1 MRLLL
6 HLNHPF
12 SVHKVLLTIRKIVMT
27 QSTSRKADLVYQLND
42 RPPLPQ
48 TVFAAL
54 QHLLAMFVAVI
65 TPSLI
70 ICQSLGVPADQTN
83 TIISMSL
90 FASGLSS
97 FIQIRTFGPI
107 GSGLLSIQGTSFNF
121 LGPIIG
127 AGLALKAGGA
137 NIETMMA
144 AIFGTILVAS
154 FAEILLSRVLQFAQ
168 RVITPLVSGIV
179 VTLIGL
185 TLVQVGLISMG
196 GGYAAMA
203 EGTFGSLDKLA
214 LAGTVLAIIVLL
226 NRAHNPYV
234 RVASIVI
241 AMLVGYVMAYLMGMV
256 NTDNLAE
263 TQLIALPIPMQ
274 YGLGFDWSLF
284 IPLVLIF
291 LITALEAIGDI
302 TATSE
307 VSGEPV
313 KGPVYMKRIK
323 GGVLA
328 DGINSA
334 LAAVFN
340 SFPNSTF
347 SQNNGVILLTGVAS
361 RYVGY
366 FIAGMLVLLGLFP
379 GVASFVQLIPE
390 PVLGGAT
397 IVMFGTIAAAGVRI
411 ISRVDLDRRA
421 ILIMALSF
429 SMGLGIAQKPEI
441 LQFMPEFIKN
451 LFSSGVAAG
460 GITAILLNLLLPE
473 VRRDENAASVT
484 ETAQESN

>member
-1 MRLLL
+1 MR
-6 HLNHPF
+6 
-12 SVHKVLLTIRKIVMT
+12 KVLLTIRKIAMT
-27 QSTSRKADLVYQLND
+27 QPTSRKADLVYQLND

-48 TVFAAL
+48 TLFAAL

-203 EGTFGSLDKLA
+203 DGSFGSLDKLA

-263 TQLIALPIPMQ
+263 TQFIALPIPMQ

-328 DGINSA
+328 DGLNSA

-460 GITAILLNLLLPE
+460 GITAIVLNLLLPE
-473 VRRDENAASVT
+473 VRRDENAASVSKT
-484 ETAQESN
+484 EAAQESN

>member
-1 MRLLL
+1 
-6 HLNHPF
+6 
-12 SVHKVLLTIRKIVMT
+12 MT
-27 QSTSRKADLVYQLND
+27 QPTSRKADLVYQLND

-48 TVFAAL
+48 TLFAAL

-137 NIETMMA
+137 DIETMMA

-154 FAEILLSRVLQFAQ
+154 SAEILLSRVLQFAQ

-203 EGTFGSLDKLA
+203 DGSFGSLDKLA

-226 NRAHNPYV
+226 NRARNPYV

-256 NTDNLAE
+256 NTDNLAQ

-284 IPLVLIF
+284 IPLLLIF

-307 VSGEPV
+307 VSDEPV

-328 DGINSA
+328 DGLNSA

-460 GITAILLNLLLPE
+460 GITAIVLNLLLPE

>member
-1 MRLLL
+1 
-6 HLNHPF
+6 
-12 SVHKVLLTIRKIVMT
+12 MT
-27 QSTSRKADLVYQLND
+27 APHASRPTELVYQLND
-42 RPPLPQ
+42 RPPFPQ
-48 TVFAAL
+48 TIFAAL

-70 ICQSLGVPADQTN
+70 ICQSLGVPAEQTN

-90 FASGLSS
+90 FASGICS
-97 FIQIRTFGPI
+97 FIQIRTIGPI

-127 AGLALKAGGA
+127 AGLSLKAGGA
-137 NIETMMA
+137 SIETMMA

-154 FAEILLSRVLQFAQ
+154 SAEIFLSRILQYAQ
-168 RVITPLVSGIV
+168 KIITPLVSGIV

-185 TLVQVGLISMG
+185 TLIQIGLVSIG
-196 GGYAAMA
+196 GGYGAM
-203 EGTFGSLDKLA
+203 ENNTFGSLDNLA
-214 LAGTVLAIIVLL
+214 LAGVVLGLIVIL
-226 NRAHNPYV
+226 NRAKNPYL

-241 AMLVGYVMAYLMGMV
+241 AMLVGCVVAYFMGMLDLSQTAHTEV
-256 NTDNLAE
+256 V
-263 TQLIALPIPMQ
+263 ALPIPMQ
-274 YGLGFDWSLF
+274 FGLGFDWSLF

-313 KGPVYMKRIK
+313 DGPVYLKRIK

-328 DGINSA
+328 DGLNSA
-334 LAAVFN
+334 IAALFN

-347 SQNNGVILLTGVAS
+347 SQNNGIIMLTGVAS

-366 FIAGMLVLLGLFP
+366 FISGMLIILGLFP

-441 LQFMPEFIKN
+441 LQFMPEFIKSI
-451 LFSSGVAAG
+451 FSSGVAAG
-460 GITAILLNLLLPE
+460 GITAILLSMLLPTNKE
-473 VRRDENAASVT
+473 D
-484 ETAQESN
+484 

>member
-1 MRLLL
+1 
-6 HLNHPF
+6 
-12 SVHKVLLTIRKIVMT
+12 MT
-27 QSTSRKADLVYQLND
+27 QPTSRKADLVYQLND

-48 TVFAAL
+48 TLFAAL

-137 NIETMMA
+137 DIETMMA

-154 FAEILLSRVLQFAQ
+154 SAEILLSRVLQFAQ
-168 RVITPLVSGIV
+168 RIITPLVSGIV

-203 EGTFGSLDKLA
+203 DGSFGSLDKLA

-256 NTDNLAE
+256 NTDNLAQ

-328 DGINSA
+328 DGLNSA
-334 LAAVFN
+334 LAVVFN

-460 GITAILLNLLLPE
+460 GITAIVLNLLLPE

>member
-1 MRLLL
+1 MTTPNPMR
-6 HLNHPF
+6 
-12 SVHKVLLTIRKIVMT
+12 KT
-27 QSTSRKADLVYQLND
+27 DLIYQLND

-48 TVFAAL
+48 TLFAAL

-70 ICQSLGVPADQTN
+70 ICQALGVSAEQTN

-90 FASGLSS
+90 FASGISS

-107 GSGLLSIQGTSFNF
+107 GSGLLSVQGTSFNF

-137 NIETMMA
+137 NVESMMA

-154 FAEILLSRVLQFAQ
+154 FAEILLSRVLEYA
-168 RVITPLVSGIV
+168 RRIITPLVSGIV

-185 TLVQVGLISMG
+185 TLIQVGLVSMG
-196 GGYAAMA
+196 GGYAALGD
-203 EGTFGSLDKLA
+203 GTFGSLDKLA
-214 LAGTVLAIIVLL
+214 LAGTVLGLIVLL
-226 NRAHNPYV
+226 NRAKNPYV

-241 AMLVGYVMAYLMGMV
+241 AMLVGYVMAYFMGMV
-256 NTDNLAE
+256 DTHQASSSSAP
-263 TQLIALPIPMQ
+263 IALPIPMQ
-274 YGLGFDWSLF
+274 FGLSFDWSLF

-328 DGINSA
+328 DGLNSA

-379 GVASFVQLIPE
+379 GVAGFVQLIPE

-441 LQFMPEFIKN
+441 LQFMPEFIKSI
-451 LFSSGVAAG
+451 FSSGVAAG
-460 GITAILLNLLLPE
+460 GITAIVLNLLLPE
-473 VRRDENAASVT
+473 KLQDEEEEKAHEPATVKR
-484 ETAQESN
+484 

>member
-1 MRLLL
+1 
-6 HLNHPF
+6 
-12 SVHKVLLTIRKIVMT
+12 MT
-27 QSTSRKADLVYQLND
+27 QPTSRKADLVYQLND

-48 TVFAAL
+48 TLFAAL

-137 NIETMMA
+137 DIETMMA

-154 FAEILLSRVLQFAQ
+154 SAEILLSRVLQFAQ

-203 EGTFGSLDKLA
+203 DGSFGSLDKLA

-284 IPLVLIF
+284 IPLLLIF

-328 DGINSA
+328 DGLNSA

-460 GITAILLNLLLPE
+460 GITAIVLNLLLPE

>member
-1 MRLLL
+1 MTTP
-6 HLNHPF
+6 NP
-12 SVHKVLLTIRKIVMT
+12 TRKT
-27 QSTSRKADLVYQLND
+27 DLIYQLND

-48 TVFAAL
+48 TLFAAL

-70 ICQSLGVPADQTN
+70 ICQALGVSAEQTN

-90 FASGLSS
+90 FASGISS

-107 GSGLLSIQGTSFNF
+107 GSGLLSVQGTSFNF

-137 NIETMMA
+137 SVESMMA

-154 FAEILLSRVLQFAQ
+154 FAEILLSRVLEYA
-168 RVITPLVSGIV
+168 RRIITPLVSGIV

-185 TLVQVGLISMG
+185 TLIQVGLVSMG
-196 GGYAAMA
+196 GGYAALGD
-203 EGTFGSLDKLA
+203 GTFGSLDKLA
-214 LAGTVLAIIVLL
+214 LAGTVLGLIVLL
-226 NRAHNPYV
+226 NRTKNPYA

-241 AMLVGYVMAYLMGMV
+241 AMLVGYVMAYFMGMV
-256 NTDNLAE
+256 DTRQASSSSA
-263 TQLIALPIPMQ
+263 LIALPIPMQ
-274 YGLGFDWSLF
+274 FGLSFDWSLF

-328 DGINSA
+328 DGLNSA

-379 GVASFVQLIPE
+379 GVAGFVQLIPE

-441 LQFMPEFIKN
+441 LQFMPEFIKSI
-451 LFSSGVAAG
+451 FSSGVAAG
-460 GITAILLNLLLPE
+460 GITAIVLNLLLPE
-473 VRRDENAASVT
+473 KLQDEEEEKAHEPATVKR
-484 ETAQESN
+484 

>member
-1 MRLLL
+1 MSGPTKNSEL
-6 HLNHPF
+6 
-12 SVHKVLLTIRKIVMT
+12 I
-27 QSTSRKADLVYQLND
+27 YQLND

-48 TVFAAL
+48 TLFAAI

-70 ICQSLGVPADQTN
+70 ICQTLGVDSQQTN

-97 FIQIRTFGPI
+97 LIQIRRFGPI

-127 AGLALKAGGA
+127 AGLSLKAGGA
-137 NIETMMA
+137 DVDTMMA

-154 FAEILLSRVLQFAQ
+154 SAEIILSQILSYAQ
-168 RVITPLVSGIV
+168 RIITPLVSGIV

-185 TLVQVGLISMG
+185 TLIQVGLVSIG
-196 GGYAAMA
+196 GGYAAMSDN
-203 EGTFGSLDKLA
+203 TFGQLSNLG
-214 LAGTVLAIIVLL
+214 LAGLVLAIIVLL
-226 NRAHNPYV
+226 NRSHRPYL

-241 AMLVGYVMAYLMGMV
+241 AMVVGYLVSYFTGMIKPS
-256 NTDNLAE
+256 APSE
-263 TQLIALPIPMQ
+263 QALIAIPHPMQ
-274 YGLGFDWSLF
+274 FGLSFDASLF
-284 IPLVLIF
+284 IPLVLVFI
-291 LITALEAIGDI
+291 ITALEAIGDI

-313 KGPVYMKRIK
+313 KGPVYIKRIR

-334 LAAVFN
+334 LAALLN

-347 SQNNGVILLTGVAS
+347 SQNNGIIMLTGVAS

-366 FIAGMLVLLGLFP
+366 FIAVMLMILGLFP
-379 GVASFVQLIPE
+379 SVATFVQGIPE

-397 IVMFGTIAAAGVRI
+397 LVMFGTIAAAGVRI
-411 ISRVDLDRRA
+411 IARVELDRRA

-429 SMGLGIAQKPEI
+429 SMGLGVVQQPDI
-441 LQFMPEFIKN
+441 LQFMPELVKN
-451 LFSSGVAAG
+451 ILSSGVAAG
-460 GITAILLNLLLPE
+460 GLTAILLNLILPE
-473 VRRDENAASVT
+473 TQVESDQASS
-484 ETAQESN
+484 ESP

>member
-1 MRLLL
+1 
-6 HLNHPF
+6 
-12 SVHKVLLTIRKIVMT
+12 MT
-27 QSTSRKADLVYQLND
+27 QPTSRKADLVYQLND

-48 TVFAAL
+48 TLFAAL

-90 FASGLSS
+90 FTSGLSS

-137 NIETMMA
+137 DIETMMA

-154 FAEILLSRVLQFAQ
+154 SAEILLSRVLQFAQ

-256 NTDNLAE
+256 NTDNLAQ

-284 IPLVLIF
+284 IPLLLIF

-328 DGINSA
+328 DGLNSA

-460 GITAILLNLLLPE
+460 GITAIVLNLLLPE

>member
-1 MRLLL
+1 
-6 HLNHPF
+6 
-12 SVHKVLLTIRKIVMT
+12 MT
-27 QSTSRKADLVYQLND
+27 KPTSRKADLVYQLND

-48 TVFAAL
+48 TLFAAL

-137 NIETMMA
+137 DIETMMA

-154 FAEILLSRVLQFAQ
+154 SAEILLSRVLQFAQ

-185 TLVQVGLISMG
+185 TLVQFGLISMG

-203 EGTFGSLDKLA
+203 DGSFGSLDKLA

-256 NTDNLAE
+256 NTDNLAQ

-284 IPLVLIF
+284 IPLLLIF

-328 DGINSA
+328 DGLNSA

-460 GITAILLNLLLPE
+460 GITAIVLNLLLPE

>member
-1 MRLLL
+1 
-6 HLNHPF
+6 
-12 SVHKVLLTIRKIVMT
+12 MT
-27 QSTSRKADLVYQLND
+27 QPTSRKADLVYQLND

-48 TVFAAL
+48 TLFAAL

-137 NIETMMA
+137 DMETMMA

-154 FAEILLSRVLQFAQ
+154 SAEILLSRVLQFAQ
-168 RVITPLVSGIV
+168 RIITPLVSGIV

-196 GGYAAMA
+196 GGYASMA
-203 EGTFGSLDKLA
+203 DGSFGSLDKLA

-256 NTDNLAE
+256 NTDNLAQ

-328 DGINSA
+328 DGLNSA

-460 GITAILLNLLLPE
+460 GITAIVLNLLLPE

>member
-1 MRLLL
+1 MIQ
-6 HLNHPF
+6 P
-12 SVHKVLLTIRKIVMT
+12 
-27 QSTSRKADLVYQLND
+27 TSRKADLVYQLND

-48 TVFAAL
+48 TLFAAL

-137 NIETMMA
+137 DIETMMA

-154 FAEILLSRVLQFAQ
+154 SAEILLSRVLQFAQ
-168 RVITPLVSGIV
+168 RIITPLVSGIV

-203 EGTFGSLDKLA
+203 DGSFGSLDKLA
-214 LAGTVLAIIVLL
+214 LAGTVLALIVLL

-256 NTDNLAE
+256 NTDNLAQ

-328 DGINSA
+328 DGLNSA

-460 GITAILLNLLLPE
+460 GITAIVLNLLLPE

>member
-1 MRLLL
+1 MR
-6 HLNHPF
+6 
-12 SVHKVLLTIRKIVMT
+12 KVLLTIRKIAMT
-27 QSTSRKADLVYQLND
+27 KPTSRKADLVYQLND

-48 TVFAAL
+48 TLFAAL

-154 FAEILLSRVLQFAQ
+154 SAEILLSRVLQFAQ
-168 RVITPLVSGIV
+168 RIITPLVSGIV

-203 EGTFGSLDKLA
+203 DGSFGSLDKLA
-214 LAGTVLAIIVLL
+214 LAGTVLALIVLL

-256 NTDNLAE
+256 NTDNLAQ

-328 DGINSA
+328 DGLNSA

-460 GITAILLNLLLPE
+460 GITAIVLNLLLPE
-473 VRRDENAASVT
+473 IRRDENAASVT

>member
-1 MRLLL
+1 MSHQHDTRPSEL
-6 HLNHPF
+6 
-12 SVHKVLLTIRKIVMT
+12 I
-27 QSTSRKADLVYQLND
+27 YQLNE

-48 TVFAAL
+48 TLFAAI

-70 ICQSLGVPADQTN
+70 ICQALGVPADQTN

-137 NIETMMA
+137 DIATMMA

-168 RVITPLVSGIV
+168 RIITPLVSGIV

-185 TLVQVGLISMG
+185 TLVQVGLVSIG
-196 GGYAAMA
+196 GGYSALSD
-203 EGTFGSLDKLA
+203 GSFGSLDKLA
-214 LAGTVLAIIVLL
+214 LAGTVLALIVIL
-226 NRAHNPYV
+226 NRARNPYI

-241 AMLVGYVMAYLMGMV
+241 AMLVGYIMAYLLGMV
-256 NTDNLAE
+256 DT
-263 TQLIALPIPMQ
+263 TQRPQSSLIALPIPMQ
-274 YGLGFDWSLF
+274 YGLSFDWSLF

-313 KGPVYMKRIK
+313 KGPIYMKRIK

-334 LAAVFN
+334 LAALLN

-366 FIAGMLVLLGLFP
+366 FIAAMLMLLGLFP

-411 ISRVDLDRRA
+411 ISRVELDRRA

-441 LQFMPEFIKN
+441 LQFMPEIIKSI
-451 LFSSGVAAG
+451 FSSGVAAG

-473 VRRDENAASVT
+473 HSTRQDSETTVT
-484 ETAQESN
+484 EQA

>member
-1 MRLLL
+1 MTTP
-6 HLNHPF
+6 NP
-12 SVHKVLLTIRKIVMT
+12 TRKT
-27 QSTSRKADLVYQLND
+27 DLIYQLND

-48 TVFAAL
+48 TLFAAL

-70 ICQSLGVPADQTN
+70 ICQALGVSAEQTN

-90 FASGLSS
+90 FASGISS

-107 GSGLLSIQGTSFNF
+107 GSGLLSVQGTSFNF

-137 NIETMMA
+137 SVESMMA

-154 FAEILLSRVLQFAQ
+154 FAEILLSRVLEYA
-168 RVITPLVSGIV
+168 RRIITPLVSGIV

-185 TLVQVGLISMG
+185 TLIQVGLVSMG
-196 GGYAAMA
+196 GGYAALGD
-203 EGTFGSLDKLA
+203 GTFGSLDKLA
-214 LAGTVLAIIVLL
+214 LAGTVLGLIVLL
-226 NRAHNPYV
+226 NRAKNPYV

-241 AMLVGYVMAYLMGMV
+241 AMLVGYVMAYFMGMV
-256 NTDNLAE
+256 DTRQASSSSA
-263 TQLIALPIPMQ
+263 LIALPIPMQ
-274 YGLGFDWSLF
+274 FGLSFDWSLF

-328 DGINSA
+328 DGLNSA

-379 GVASFVQLIPE
+379 GVAGFVQLIPE

-441 LQFMPEFIKN
+441 LQFMPEFIKSI
-451 LFSSGVAAG
+451 FSSGVAAG
-460 GITAILLNLLLPE
+460 GITAIVLNLLLPE
-473 VRRDENAASVT
+473 KLQDEEEEKAHEPATVKR
-484 ETAQESN
+484 

>member
-1 MRLLL
+1 MSHQHDTRPSEL
-6 HLNHPF
+6 
-12 SVHKVLLTIRKIVMT
+12 I
-27 QSTSRKADLVYQLND
+27 YQLNE

-48 TVFAAL
+48 TLFAAI

-70 ICQSLGVPADQTN
+70 ICQALGVPADQTN

-137 NIETMMA
+137 DIATMMA

-168 RVITPLVSGIV
+168 RIITPLVSGIV

-185 TLVQVGLISMG
+185 TLVQVGLVSIG
-196 GGYAAMA
+196 GGYSALSD
-203 EGTFGSLDKLA
+203 GSFGSLDKLA
-214 LAGTVLAIIVLL
+214 LAGTVLALIVIL
-226 NRAHNPYV
+226 NRARNPYI

-241 AMLVGYVMAYLMGMV
+241 AMLVGYIMAYLLGMV
-256 NTDNLAE
+256 DT
-263 TQLIALPIPMQ
+263 TQRPQSSLIALPIPMQ
-274 YGLGFDWSLF
+274 YGLSFDWSLF

-328 DGINSA
+328 DGVNSA
-334 LAAVFN
+334 LAALLN

-366 FIAGMLVLLGLFP
+366 FIAAMLMLLGLFP

-411 ISRVDLDRRA
+411 ISRVELDRRA

-441 LQFMPEFIKN
+441 LQFMPEIIKSI
-451 LFSSGVAAG
+451 FSSGVAAG

-473 VRRDENAASVT
+473 HSTRQESETTVT
-484 ETAQESN
+484 EQP

>member
-1 MRLLL
+1 MTTPNPMR
-6 HLNHPF
+6 
-12 SVHKVLLTIRKIVMT
+12 KT
-27 QSTSRKADLVYQLND
+27 DLIYQLND

-48 TVFAAL
+48 TLFAAL

-70 ICQSLGVPADQTN
+70 ICQALGVSAEQTN

-90 FASGLSS
+90 FASGISS

-107 GSGLLSIQGTSFNF
+107 GSGLLSVQGTSFNF

-137 NIETMMA
+137 AVESMMA

-154 FAEILLSRVLQFAQ
+154 FAEILLSRVLEYA
-168 RVITPLVSGIV
+168 RRIITPLVSGIV

-185 TLVQVGLISMG
+185 TLIQVGLVSMG
-196 GGYAAMA
+196 GGYAALGD
-203 EGTFGSLDKLA
+203 GTFGSLDKLA
-214 LAGTVLAIIVLL
+214 LAGTVLGLIVLL
-226 NRAHNPYV
+226 NRAKNPYV

-241 AMLVGYVMAYLMGMV
+241 AMLVGYVMAYFMGMV
-256 NTDNLAE
+256 DTRQASSSSA
-263 TQLIALPIPMQ
+263 LIALPIPMQ
-274 YGLGFDWSLF
+274 FGLSFDWSLF

-328 DGINSA
+328 DGLNSA

-379 GVASFVQLIPE
+379 GVAGFVQLIPE

-441 LQFMPEFIKN
+441 LQFMPEFIKSI
-451 LFSSGVAAG
+451 FSSGVAAG
-460 GITAILLNLLLPE
+460 GITAIVLNLLLPE
-473 VRRDENAASVT
+473 KLQDEEEEKAHEPAIT
-484 ETAQESN
+484 KR

>member
-1 MRLLL
+1 
-6 HLNHPF
+6 
-12 SVHKVLLTIRKIVMT
+12 
-27 QSTSRKADLVYQLND
+27 
-42 RPPLPQ
+42 
-48 TVFAAL
+48 
-54 QHLLAMFVAVI
+54 
-65 TPSLI
+65 
-70 ICQSLGVPADQTN
+70 
-83 TIISMSL
+83 ISMSL
-90 FASGLSS
+90 FASGISS

-107 GSGLLSIQGTSFNF
+107 GSGLLSVQGTSFNF

-137 NIETMMA
+137 SVESMMA

-154 FAEILLSRVLQFAQ
+154 FAEILLSRVLEYA
-168 RVITPLVSGIV
+168 RRIITPLVSGIV

-185 TLVQVGLISMG
+185 TLIQVGLVSMG
-196 GGYAAMA
+196 GGYAALGD
-203 EGTFGSLDKLA
+203 GTFGSLDKLA
-214 LAGTVLAIIVLL
+214 LAGTVLGLIVLL
-226 NRAHNPYV
+226 NRTKNPYV

-241 AMLVGYVMAYLMGMV
+241 AMLVGYVMAYFMGMV
-256 NTDNLAE
+256 DTRQASSSSA
-263 TQLIALPIPMQ
+263 LIALPIPMQ
-274 YGLGFDWSLF
+274 FGLSFDWSLF

-328 DGINSA
+328 DGLNSA

-379 GVASFVQLIPE
+379 GVAGFVQLIPE

-397 IVMFGTIAAAGVRI
+397 VVMFGTIAAAGVRI

-441 LQFMPEFIKN
+441 LQFMPEFIKSI
-451 LFSSGVAAG
+451 FSSGVAAG
-460 GITAILLNLLLPE
+460 GITAIVLNLLLPE
-473 VRRDENAASVT
+473 KLQDEEEEKAHEPATVKR
-484 ETAQESN
+484 

>member
-1 MRLLL
+1 
-6 HLNHPF
+6 
-12 SVHKVLLTIRKIVMT
+12 MT
-27 QSTSRKADLVYQLND
+27 QPTSRKADLVYQLND

-48 TVFAAL
+48 TLFAAL

-137 NIETMMA
+137 DIETMMA

-154 FAEILLSRVLQFAQ
+154 SAEILLSRVLQFAQ
-168 RVITPLVSGIV
+168 RIITPLVSGIV

-203 EGTFGSLDKLA
+203 DGSFGSLDKLA

-256 NTDNLAE
+256 NTDNLAQ

-328 DGINSA
+328 DGFNSA

-460 GITAILLNLLLPE
+460 GITAIVLNLLLPE

>member
-1 MRLLL
+1 
-6 HLNHPF
+6 
-12 SVHKVLLTIRKIVMT
+12 MT
-27 QSTSRKADLVYQLND
+27 QPTSRKADLVYQLND

-48 TVFAAL
+48 TLFAAL

-137 NIETMMA
+137 DIETMMA

-154 FAEILLSRVLQFAQ
+154 SAEILLSRVLQFAQ
-168 RVITPLVSGIV
+168 RIITPLVSGIV

-203 EGTFGSLDKLA
+203 DGSFGSLDKLA

-263 TQLIALPIPMQ
+263 TQFIALPIPMQ

-328 DGINSA
+328 DGLNSA

-460 GITAILLNLLLPE
+460 GITAIVLNLL
-473 VRRDENAASVT
+473 
-484 ETAQESN
+484 

>member
-1 MRLLL
+1 
-6 HLNHPF
+6 
-12 SVHKVLLTIRKIVMT
+12 MT
-27 QSTSRKADLVYQLND
+27 QPTSRKADLVYQLND

-48 TVFAAL
+48 TLFAAL

-137 NIETMMA
+137 DIETMMA

-154 FAEILLSRVLQFAQ
+154 SAEILLSRVLQFAQ
-168 RVITPLVSGIV
+168 RIITPLVSGIV

-203 EGTFGSLDKLA
+203 DGSFGSLDKLA

-256 NTDNLAE
+256 NTDNLAP

-328 DGINSA
+328 DGLNSA

-460 GITAILLNLLLPE
+460 GITAIVLNLLLPE
-473 VRRDENAASVT
+473 VRIDENAASVT
-484 ETAQESN
+484 DTAQESN

>member
-1 MRLLL
+1 
-6 HLNHPF
+6 
-12 SVHKVLLTIRKIVMT
+12 MT
-27 QSTSRKADLVYQLND
+27 QPTSRKADLVYQLND

-48 TVFAAL
+48 TLFAAL

-137 NIETMMA
+137 DIETMMA

-154 FAEILLSRVLQFAQ
+154 SAEILLSRVLQFAQ
-168 RVITPLVSGIV
+168 RIITPLVSGIV

-203 EGTFGSLDKLA
+203 DGSFGSLDKLA

-241 AMLVGYVMAYLMGMV
+241 AMLVGYVIAYLMGMV
-256 NTDNLAE
+256 NTDNLAQ

-284 IPLVLIF
+284 IPLLLIF

-328 DGINSA
+328 DGLNSA

-460 GITAILLNLLLPE
+460 GITAIVLNLLLPE

>member
-1 MRLLL
+1 MTTP
-6 HLNHPF
+6 NP
-12 SVHKVLLTIRKIVMT
+12 TRKT
-27 QSTSRKADLVYQLND
+27 DLIYQLND

-48 TVFAAL
+48 TLFAAL

-70 ICQSLGVPADQTN
+70 ICQALGVSAEQTN

-90 FASGLSS
+90 FASGISS

-107 GSGLLSIQGTSFNF
+107 GSGLLSVQGTSFNF

-137 NIETMMA
+137 SVESMMA

-154 FAEILLSRVLQFAQ
+154 FAEILLSRVLEYA
-168 RVITPLVSGIV
+168 RRIITPLVSGIV

-185 TLVQVGLISMG
+185 TLIQVGLVSMG
-196 GGYAAMA
+196 GGYAALGD
-203 EGTFGSLDKLA
+203 GTFGSLDKLA
-214 LAGTVLAIIVLL
+214 LAGTVLGLIVLL
-226 NRAHNPYV
+226 NRAKNPYV

-241 AMLVGYVMAYLMGMV
+241 AMLVGYVMAYFMGMV
-256 NTDNLAE
+256 DTRQASSSSGLV
-263 TQLIALPIPMQ
+263 ALPIPMQ
-274 YGLGFDWSLF
+274 FGLSFDWSLF

-328 DGINSA
+328 DGLNSA
-334 LAAVFN
+334 IAAVFN

-441 LQFMPEFIKN
+441 LQFMPEFIKSI
-451 LFSSGVAAG
+451 FSSGVAAG
-460 GITAILLNLLLPE
+460 GITAIVLNLLLPE
-473 VRRDENAASVT
+473 KLQDEEEEKAHEPAMVKR
-484 ETAQESN
+484 

>member
-1 MRLLL
+1 MR
-6 HLNHPF
+6 
-12 SVHKVLLTIRKIVMT
+12 KVLLTIRKIAMT
-27 QSTSRKADLVYQLND
+27 QPTSRKADLVYQLND

-48 TVFAAL
+48 TLFAAL

-137 NIETMMA
+137 DIETMMA

-154 FAEILLSRVLQFAQ
+154 SAEILLSRVLQFAQ

-203 EGTFGSLDKLA
+203 DGSFGSLDKLA

-256 NTDNLAE
+256 NTDNLAQ

-460 GITAILLNLLLPE
+460 GITAIVLNLLLPE
-473 VRRDENAASVT
+473 IRRDENAASVT

>member
-1 MRLLL
+1 MR
-6 HLNHPF
+6 
-12 SVHKVLLTIRKIVMT
+12 KVLLTIRKIAMT
-27 QSTSRKADLVYQLND
+27 QPTSRKADLVYQLND

-48 TVFAAL
+48 TLFAAL

-137 NIETMMA
+137 DIETMMA

-154 FAEILLSRVLQFAQ
+154 SAEILLSRVLQFAQ
-168 RVITPLVSGIV
+168 RIITPLVSGIV

-203 EGTFGSLDKLA
+203 DGSFGSLDKLA

-256 NTDNLAE
+256 NTDNLAQ

-328 DGINSA
+328 DGLNSA

-460 GITAILLNLLLPE
+460 GITAIVLNLLLPE
-473 VRRDENAASVT
+473 VRRDEDAASVAKT
-484 ETAQESN
+484 EAAQESN

>member
-1 MRLLL
+1 
-6 HLNHPF
+6 
-12 SVHKVLLTIRKIVMT
+12 MT
-27 QSTSRKADLVYQLND
+27 QPTSRKADLVYQLND

-48 TVFAAL
+48 TIFAAL

-137 NIETMMA
+137 DIETMMA

-154 FAEILLSRVLQFAQ
+154 SAEILLSRVLQFAQ
-168 RVITPLVSGIV
+168 RIITPLVSGIV

-203 EGTFGSLDKLA
+203 DGSFGSLDKLA

-256 NTDNLAE
+256 NTDNLAQ

-460 GITAILLNLLLPE
+460 GITAIVLNLLLPE

>member
-1 MRLLL
+1 MTTP
-6 HLNHPF
+6 NP
-12 SVHKVLLTIRKIVMT
+12 TRKT
-27 QSTSRKADLVYQLND
+27 DLIYQLND

-48 TVFAAL
+48 TLFAAL

-70 ICQSLGVPADQTN
+70 ICQALGVSAEQTN

-90 FASGLSS
+90 FASGISS

-107 GSGLLSIQGTSFNF
+107 GSGLLSVQGTSFNF

-137 NIETMMA
+137 SVESMMA

-154 FAEILLSRVLQFAQ
+154 FAEILLSRVLEYA
-168 RVITPLVSGIV
+168 RRIITPLVSGIV

-185 TLVQVGLISMG
+185 TLIQVGLVSMG
-196 GGYAAMA
+196 GGYAALGD
-203 EGTFGSLDKLA
+203 GTFGSLDKLA
-214 LAGTVLAIIVLL
+214 LAGTVLGLIVLL
-226 NRAHNPYV
+226 NRAKNPYV

-256 NTDNLAE
+256 DTRQASSSSA
-263 TQLIALPIPMQ
+263 LIALPIPMQ
-274 YGLGFDWSLF
+274 FGLSFDWSLF

-328 DGINSA
+328 DGLNSA

-441 LQFMPEFIKN
+441 LQFMPEFIKSI
-451 LFSSGVAAG
+451 FSSGVAAG
-460 GITAILLNLLLPE
+460 GITAIVLNLLLPE
-473 VRRDENAASVT
+473 KL
-484 ETAQESN
+484 QEEEEKTHEPTMAKR

>member
-1 MRLLL
+1 MTTP
-6 HLNHPF
+6 NP
-12 SVHKVLLTIRKIVMT
+12 TRKT
-27 QSTSRKADLVYQLND
+27 DLIYQLND

-48 TVFAAL
+48 TLFAAL

-70 ICQSLGVPADQTN
+70 ICQALGVSAEQTN

-90 FASGLSS
+90 FASGISS

-107 GSGLLSIQGTSFNF
+107 GSGLLSVQGTSFNF

-137 NIETMMA
+137 SVESMMA
-144 AIFGTILVAS
+144 AIFGTILVTS
-154 FAEILLSRVLQFAQ
+154 FAEILLSRVLEYA
-168 RVITPLVSGIV
+168 RRIITPLVSGIV

-185 TLVQVGLISMG
+185 TLIQVGLVSMG
-196 GGYAAMA
+196 GGYAALGD
-203 EGTFGSLDKLA
+203 GTFGSLDKLA
-214 LAGTVLAIIVLL
+214 LAGTVLGLIVLL
-226 NRAHNPYV
+226 NRAKNPYV

-241 AMLVGYVMAYLMGMV
+241 AMLVGYVMAYFMGMV
-256 NTDNLAE
+256 DTRQASSSSALV
-263 TQLIALPIPMQ
+263 ALPIPMQ
-274 YGLGFDWSLF
+274 FGLSFDWSLF

-328 DGINSA
+328 DGLNSA
-334 LAAVFN
+334 IAAVFN

-441 LQFMPEFIKN
+441 LQFMPEFIKSI
-451 LFSSGVAAG
+451 FSSGVAAG
-460 GITAILLNLLLPE
+460 GITAIVLNLLLPE
-473 VRRDENAASVT
+473 KLQDEEEEKAH
-484 ETAQESN
+484 ESAMAKR

>member
-1 MRLLL
+1 
-6 HLNHPF
+6 
-12 SVHKVLLTIRKIVMT
+12 MT
-27 QSTSRKADLVYQLND
+27 KPTSRKADLVYQLND

-48 TVFAAL
+48 TLFAAL

-137 NIETMMA
+137 DIETMMA

-154 FAEILLSRVLQFAQ
+154 SAEILLSRVLQFAQ
-168 RVITPLVSGIV
+168 RIITPLVSGIV

-203 EGTFGSLDKLA
+203 DGSFGSLDKLA
-214 LAGTVLAIIVLL
+214 LAGTVLALIVLL

-256 NTDNLAE
+256 NTDNLAQ

-328 DGINSA
+328 DGLNSA

-460 GITAILLNLLLPE
+460 GITAIVLNLLLPE

-484 ETAQESN
+484 DTAQESN

>member
-1 MRLLL
+1 MIQ
-6 HLNHPF
+6 P
-12 SVHKVLLTIRKIVMT
+12 
-27 QSTSRKADLVYQLND
+27 TSRKADLVYQLND

-48 TVFAAL
+48 TLFAAL

-137 NIETMMA
+137 DIETMMA

-154 FAEILLSRVLQFAQ
+154 SAEILLSRVLQFAQ
-168 RVITPLVSGIV
+168 RIITPLVSGIV

-203 EGTFGSLDKLA
+203 DGSFGSLDKLA

-284 IPLVLIF
+284 IPLLLIF

-328 DGINSA
+328 DGLNSA

-379 GVASFVQLIPE
+379 DVASFVQLIPE

-460 GITAILLNLLLPE
+460 GITAIVLNLLLPE

>member
-1 MRLLL
+1 MTTPNPMR
-6 HLNHPF
+6 
-12 SVHKVLLTIRKIVMT
+12 KT
-27 QSTSRKADLVYQLND
+27 DLIYQLND

-48 TVFAAL
+48 TLFAAL

-70 ICQSLGVPADQTN
+70 ICQALGVSAEQTN

-90 FASGLSS
+90 FASGISS

-107 GSGLLSIQGTSFNF
+107 GSGLLSVQGTSFNF

-137 NIETMMA
+137 NVESMMA

-154 FAEILLSRVLQFAQ
+154 FAEILLSRVLEYA
-168 RVITPLVSGIV
+168 RRIITPLVSGIV

-185 TLVQVGLISMG
+185 TLIQVGLVSMG
-196 GGYAAMA
+196 GGYAAL
-203 EGTFGSLDKLA
+203 GDGSFGSLDKLA
-214 LAGTVLAIIVLL
+214 LAGTVLGLIVLL
-226 NRAHNPYV
+226 NRAKNPYV

-241 AMLVGYVMAYLMGMV
+241 AMLVGYVMAYFMGMV
-256 NTDNLAE
+256 DTRQASSSSA
-263 TQLIALPIPMQ
+263 LIALPIPMQ
-274 YGLGFDWSLF
+274 FGLSFDWSLF

-328 DGINSA
+328 DGLNSA

-379 GVASFVQLIPE
+379 GVAGFVQLIPE

-441 LQFMPEFIKN
+441 LQFMPEFIKSI
-451 LFSSGVAAG
+451 FSSGVAAG
-460 GITAILLNLLLPE
+460 GITAIVLNLLLPE
-473 VRRDENAASVT
+473 KLQGEEEEKAHEPATVKR
-484 ETAQESN
+484 

>member
-1 MRLLL
+1 
-6 HLNHPF
+6 
-12 SVHKVLLTIRKIVMT
+12 MT
-27 QSTSRKADLVYQLND
+27 QPTSRKADLVYQLND

-48 TVFAAL
+48 TLFAAL

-70 ICQSLGVPADQTN
+70 VCQSLGVPADQTN

-137 NIETMMA
+137 DIETMMA

-154 FAEILLSRVLQFAQ
+154 SAEILLSRVLQFAQ
-168 RVITPLVSGIV
+168 RIITPLVSGIV

-203 EGTFGSLDKLA
+203 DGSFGSLDKLA

-256 NTDNLAE
+256 NTDNLAQ

-284 IPLVLIF
+284 IPLLLIF

-328 DGINSA
+328 DGLNSA

-460 GITAILLNLLLPE
+460 GITAIVLNLLLPE

>member
-1 MRLLL
+1 
-6 HLNHPF
+6 
-12 SVHKVLLTIRKIVMT
+12 MT
-27 QSTSRKADLVYQLND
+27 QPTSRKADLVYQLND

-48 TVFAAL
+48 TLFAAL

-137 NIETMMA
+137 DIETMMA

-154 FAEILLSRVLQFAQ
+154 SAEILLSRVLQFAQ
-168 RVITPLVSGIV
+168 RIITPLVSGIV

-196 GGYAAMA
+196 GGYASMA
-203 EGTFGSLDKLA
+203 DGSFGSLDKLA

-256 NTDNLAE
+256 NTDNLAQ

-328 DGINSA
+328 DGLNSA

-460 GITAILLNLLLPE
+460 GITAIVLNLLLPE

-484 ETAQESN
+484 DTAQESN

>member
-1 MRLLL
+1 MTTQ
-6 HLNHPF
+6 NAA
-12 SVHKVLLTIRKIVMT
+12 RK
-27 QSTSRKADLVYQLND
+27 SDLVYQLND

-48 TVFAAL
+48 TFFAAL

-70 ICQSLGVPADQTN
+70 ICQTLGIPAEETN

-90 FASGLSS
+90 FASGISS
-97 FIQIRTFGPI
+97 FIQIRTIGPI

-137 NIETMMA
+137 DIHTMMA

-154 FAEILLSRVLQFAQ
+154 FAEIILSRVLEFAQ

-185 TLVQVGLISMG
+185 TLIQVGLVSIG
-196 GGYAAMA
+196 GGYAAMGD
-203 EGTFGSLDKLA
+203 GTFGSLDKLA
-214 LAGTVLAIIVLL
+214 LAGSVLGLIILL
-226 NRAHNPYV
+226 NRSRNPYI

-241 AMLVGYVMAYLMGMV
+241 AMLVGVIMAYFMGMID
-256 NTDNLAE
+256 TSKMSDSA
-263 TQLIALPIPMQ
+263 LIALPKPMQ
-274 YGLGFDWSLF
+274 YGLSFDWSLF
-284 IPLVLIF
+284 IPLALIF
-291 LITALEAIGDI
+291 VITALEAIGDI

-397 IVMFGTIAAAGVRI
+397 IVMFGTIAAAGIRI

-441 LQFMPEFIKN
+441 LQFMPEFVKSI
-451 LFSSGVAAG
+451 FSTGVAAG

-473 VRRDENAASVT
+473 AKLEDEP
-484 ETAQESN
+484 EQELEQAID

>member
-1 MRLLL
+1 
-6 HLNHPF
+6 
-12 SVHKVLLTIRKIVMT
+12 MT
-27 QSTSRKADLVYQLND
+27 QPTSRKADLVYQLND

-48 TVFAAL
+48 TLFAAL

-137 NIETMMA
+137 DIETMMA

-154 FAEILLSRVLQFAQ
+154 SAEILLSRVLQFAQ

-203 EGTFGSLDKLA
+203 DGSFGSLDKLA

-256 NTDNLAE
+256 NTDNLAQ

-328 DGINSA
+328 DGLNSA

-460 GITAILLNLLLPE
+460 GITAIVLNLLLPE
-473 VRRDENAASVT
+473 VRIDENAASVT
-484 ETAQESN
+484 DTAQESN